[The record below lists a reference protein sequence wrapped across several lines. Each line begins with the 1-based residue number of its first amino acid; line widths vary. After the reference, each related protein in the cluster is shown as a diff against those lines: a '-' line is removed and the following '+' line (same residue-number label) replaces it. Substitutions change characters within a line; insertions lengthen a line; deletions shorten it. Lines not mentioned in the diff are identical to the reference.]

1 MEDLISPFVQTLLI
15 LGGINAILALS
26 VYLPFSGGQLSMA
39 QGGFMAIGAYTS
51 AVLTHKLGVPF
62 GFALIGGACL
72 SSLVG
77 IGVCFPALKI
87 KGIYL
92 LLITL
97 GFNEVIRV
105 IFLNLRYTGG
115 VGGFGG
121 IEPKTTLFNLYLVLF
136 LLIIFFHRLQHSRLG
151 RALRAMNSDQ
161 DAAEA
166 RGIPL
171 TRLKTFAFGAGG
183 FIAGLAGGFYAHF
196 VVFIV
201 SDNFGFHRSL
211 EAMMFPVLG
220 GSQVFWGSILG
231 AYLITII
238 PEVFRPLQAFRFEFF
253 GACLVITMILRPMGL
268 LDAEICQLK
277 WWKRRVFRRPQDG

>member
-26 VYLPFSGGQLSMA
+26 FYLPFSGGQLSMA

-62 GFALIGGACL
+62 GFALIGGAGL
-72 SSLVG
+72 SALMGVA
-77 IGVCFPALKI
+77 VCFPALKI

-136 LLIIFFHRLQHSRLG
+136 LLVIFFHRLQRSRLG
-151 RALRAMNSDQ
+151 RALRAMHSDQ

-171 TRLKTFAFGAGG
+171 TRMKTFAFGAGG

-277 WWKRRVFRRPQDG
+277 WWKRRVFRRPQNG

>member
-1 MEDLISPFVQTLLI
+1 METLISPFVKTILI
-15 LGGINAILALS
+15 IGGINAILALS
-26 VYLPFSGGQLSMA
+26 FYLPFSGGQLSLA

-51 AVLTHKLGVPF
+51 AVLTHNFGVPF
-62 GFALIGGACL
+62 GLALIGGACL

-105 IFLNLRYTGG
+105 FFLNFNYTGA

-121 IEPKTTLFNLYLVLF
+121 IQPLTTLFNLYLVLF
-136 LLIIFFHRLQHSRLG
+136 LLIIFFHRLRHSRLG
-151 RALRAMNSDQ
+151 RALRAISSDQ

-171 TRLKTFAFGAGG
+171 TRMKTFAFGAGG
-183 FIAGLAGGFYAHF
+183 FIAGLAGVFYAHF
-196 VVFIV
+196 VMFIA
-201 SDNFGFHRSL
+201 SENFGFLRSL
-211 EAMMFPVLG
+211 EAMMFVILG
-220 GSQVFWGSILG
+220 GSQVFWGSMLG

-238 PEVFRPLQAFRFEFF
+238 PELFRPLQKFRFEFF
-253 GACLVITMILRPMGL
+253 GACLVIMMILRPMGL
-268 LDAEICQLK
+268 LDAELSQWK
-277 WWKRRVFRRPQDG
+277 WWKERIFRKVPK